1 MFQIIVKF
9 PIKLDKRDKYRFTGY
24 DLEDNLDE
32 FSKETSGIVYTI
44 MKQIIESGNWTTNL
58 IDDLP
63 EAYTYYSGHDNTVTI
78 PSNIDNSKLELLAN
92 DLYNKVSKHYKD
104 IMNCVIIVRDEFG
117 IDTFIGTAF

>member
-1 MFQIIVKF
+1 
-9 PIKLDKRDKYRFTGY
+9 
-24 DLEDNLDE
+24 
-32 FSKETSGIVYTI
+32 

-63 EAYTYYSGHDNTVTI
+63 EASELDNNVTI
-78 PSNIDNSKLELLAN
+78 QSNIDNSKLESFAN

-104 IMNCVIIVRDEFG
+104 IMNCVIIV